1 MSVRSIFAVAL
12 VTLLLPV
19 TSFAQQTR
27 YDFNRFGD
35 FSAYKTYTMKDG
47 TKAGDPLIDT
57 RIVSA
62 IEQQL
67 QAKGLTR
74 SDTAPD
80 LVVVYHMA
88 LNKPRNIAAFSTGIG
103 DYGPY
108 PYQWGAG
115 WGSTDVRVSQILAG
129 TLVIDVIDAHQKDL
143 IWRGIGVS
151 EVDSLAEPVQRDHE
165 VQLAVTSIL
174 ANYPPTAKALA
185 ADKR

>member
-1 MSVRSIFAVAL
+1 MSVKSLFAVAL
-12 VTLLLPV
+12 VTLMLPA
-19 TSFAQQTR
+19 TSHAQQTR
-27 YDFNRFGD
+27 YAFNRFGD
-35 FSAYKTYTMKDG
+35 FSTYKTYTMKDG

-57 RIVSA
+57 RVVTA

-67 QAKGLTR
+67 QAKGLKR

-88 LNKPRNIAAFSTGIG
+88 LNKPRNISAFSTGIG

-115 WGSTDVRVSQILAG
+115 WGSTDVRVSQIAAG

-143 IWRGIGVS
+143 VWRGIGVN
-151 EVDSLAEPVQRDHE
+151 EVDALAEPMRRDQE

-174 ANYPPTAKALA
+174 ANYPPKPTVVA
-185 ADKR
+185 AEK

>member
-1 MSVRSIFAVAL
+1 
-12 VTLLLPV
+12 
-19 TSFAQQTR
+19 
-27 YDFNRFGD
+27 
-35 FSAYKTYTMKDG
+35 MKNG

-57 RIVSA
+57 RIVTA
-62 IEQQL
+62 IEQQM

-74 SDTAPD
+74 SDAAPD

-88 LNKPRNIAAFSTGIG
+88 LNKPENISAFSTSIG

-115 WGSTDVRVSQILAG
+115 WGSTDVRVSQIAPG
-129 TLVIDVIDAHQKDL
+129 TLVIDVIDAHQKNL
-143 IWRGIGVS
+143 VWRGIGVK

-174 ANYPPTAKALA
+174 ANYPPKPTVVA
-185 ADKR
+185 AEKQ